1 MNPYEVLGLSVECT
15 QEEITIAYRAL
26 AKKHHPDVGGDQTIF
41 IQLSIAVEVLRDP
54 HKRKL
59 FDEFG
64 IVMDATESMITAKVE
79 ELFADIINQWVD
91 SQINSGKEINL
102 QFFFETGFNANES
115 QLRNTINKNTSLI
128 KVLQKRKKSIT
139 TTDTINKV
147 TAILDKRIMGLQ
159 SIVKAAEEEKHIM
172 HLVKE
177 LCAMYNSEEEPTV
190 LYGKE
195 TLVPKDFIRE
205 MMNGGRVHSAYT
217 TYTTRGF

>member
-15 QEEITIAYRAL
+15 QEEITIAYRTL

-64 IVMDATESMITAKVE
+64 IVMDATESMITTKVE

-139 TTDTINKV
+139 TTDTFNKV
-147 TAILDKRIMGLQ
+147 TAILDKRINGLQ

-177 LCAMYNSEEEPTV
+177 LCAMYDSEEEQTI
-190 LYGKE
+190 LYGKGSI
-195 TLVPKDFIRE
+195 VPKDFIAE
-205 MMNGGRVHSAYT
+205 MMNGGNIHSAYT
-217 TYTTRGF
+217 TYTRRGY